1 MMNWKGCGR
10 SSRGLISRH
19 YPGIFLKGLR
29 NITKS
34 LIQDSWSP
42 GRDLNPGPLE
52 YETGV
57 LTTQPR
63 RSVTLSKGR
72 KVEFFEI
79 SGFHGENM
87 KFIALMKEAIST
99 SETSFI
105 STRIHGATFQKMF
118 ISKVKF

>member
-10 SSRGLISRH
+10 SSHYLISRY

-29 NITKS
+29 KNTKN

-42 GRDLNPGPLE
+42 GRDLNPGPPE

-72 KVEFFEI
+72 NVEFFEI
-79 SGFHGENM
+79 SGSHGENM
-87 KFIALMKEAIST
+87 KSIALMEAKST

-105 STRIHGATFQKMF
+105 STGINGATFQKMF